1 MDPNKTYSVAINDFI
16 FAGGDNYNTL
26 VDGKTANE
34 FGSMDE
40 VLIAYM
46 AFPDAVELVRENN
59 FIVVE

>member
-1 MDPNKTYSVAINDFI
+1 
-16 FAGGDNYNTL
+16 
-26 VDGKTANE
+26 
-34 FGSMDE
+34 MDE